1 MNERHVELLRRTS
14 RTFLLP
20 ILQAP
25 PVLRDTVGP
34 AYLCMRAIDEI
45 EDHEELSPENKAALL
60 RGTARILRSPGP
72 CVDGAA
78 LEALYEPFAD
88 LLDDVTLEL
97 ADFAEAAVE
106 PMRPPI
112 RIATAD
118 MADEMADWVASG
130 WTIRTEA
137 DLDGYTFTV
146 AGRVGLLLS
155 RLWSWYDGSECDDE
169 ESIAFG
175 RALQTVN
182 IVRNRD
188 EDLARGVDFFPNGWS
203 RDRVIE
209 YAWQN
214 IAAADRYMEKLD
226 EGAVRDFCILPL
238 GLAKAT
244 LEAISGGKEKLSRSE
259 VNHLVARLRRV

>member
-1 MNERHVELLRRTS
+1 MNERHVELLRQTS

-45 EDHEELSPENKAALL
+45 EDHAGLAVGDKVDLL
-60 RGTARILRSPGP
+60 RGTASLLRSPGP
-72 CVDGAA
+72 SVDAAA
-78 LEALYEPFAD
+78 LDALYEPFAAS
-88 LLDDVTLEL
+88 LDDVTLEL

-130 WTIRTEA
+130 WTIRDEA
-137 DLDGYTFTV
+137 DLDAYTFTV

-155 RLWSWYDGSECDDE
+155 RLWSWYDGSECDED

-175 RALQTVN
+175 RALQSVN

-188 EDLARGVDFFPNGWS
+188 EDRARGVDFFPDDWT
-203 RDRVIE
+203 RQDMID
-209 YAWQN
+209 YAWRN
-214 IAAADRYMEKLD
+214 IASADRYVEKLG
-226 EGAVRDFCILPL
+226 EGAVRDFCMIPL
-238 GLAKAT
+238 TLAKAT
-244 LEAISGGKEKLSRSE
+244 LEAISGGKQKLSRSE
-259 VNHLVARLRRV
+259 VDHLVARIRRV